1 MDRGSISTESLKIQ
15 WALVPIGFTVS
26 EAVLKEEADMLAI
39 PPPIRGWQKRT
50 EPESSERV
58 S

>member
-26 EAVLKEEADMLAI
+26 EAVLNEEADMLAI
-39 PPPIRGWQKRT
+39 PPPIRGWQMRT
-50 EPESSERV
+50 ALESSERV